1 MGLVCAALFAF
12 LVGSVA
18 FYLMLVI
25 GVLAYDQ
32 LQTARDR
39 MQAQSVRGRSEFLIE
54 WLPGKLK
61 NKPRFRGLFFGG

>member
-18 FYLMLVI
+18 LYLMLVI

-32 LQTARDR
+32 FQMARDR
-39 MQAQSVRGRSEFLIE
+39 MQAQSARGRSDS
-54 WLPGKLK
+54 
-61 NKPRFRGLFFGG
+61 

>member
-32 LQTARDR
+32 FQMARDR
-39 MQAQSVRGRSEFLIE
+39 MQAQSARGRSDS
-54 WLPGKLK
+54 
-61 NKPRFRGLFFGG
+61 